1 MSSAR
6 EQTWSRLERPW
17 DVVIVG
23 GGITGAGLLHEAT
36 RRGLAAVLVE
46 QNDFAS
52 GTSSRSSKLV
62 HGGLRYLAQGDLK
75 LTWQSVRERERLLH
89 ELPGLVE
96 PIGFLMASYKGD
108 RIGKRLLKLA
118 LRIYDFFGHGEKH
131 RTLSVPDLLMM
142 APRLRI
148 DRLLGGFWYRD
159 AQTDDARLV
168 LRTLFDA
175 LAAGA
180 TALNYTKVEEL
191 LTGDGGLVNGVVLR
205 DRETERVVKLQAKSV
220 INATG
225 AWADR
230 LRANVDAKAV
240 IRPLRGSHLLFPSW
254 RFPVAQAV
262 TFRHPVDGRPLFA
275 YPWEGLTLLGTTDS
289 DHDRPLD
296 EAPRITDGEASSMV
310 EAARAAFPGMS
321 LKVSDAVSSYSGVRP
336 VIGTGKKDPS
346 KESREHVIWNE
357 RGLWTVTGGKL
368 TTFREIAR
376 EAINRVV
383 DTLPQRP
390 EKVEKRGRFF
400 EAPVGARWGE
410 LELLERRRLAGRY
423 GTWTP
428 ALIEAS
434 RPGELQRIPETWF
447 LWAELRHAA
456 RVERVVH
463 LEDLLL
469 RRVRA
474 GLLLP
479 GGGIEHLG
487 RIRAICQ
494 EELGWDNARW
504 AKEEERYLET
514 WSLQHAAPRFQHDDE
529 RKPRR
534 ESCSSDGMS
543 SDAPAT
549 S

>member
-1 MSSAR
+1 MSPHASRA
-6 EQTWSRLERPW
+6 QTWARLESEGPW

-36 RRGLAAVLVE
+36 RRGLRALLVE
-46 QNDFAS
+46 QGDFAS

-62 HGGLRYLAQGDLK
+62 HGGLRYLAQGDLR
-75 LTWQSVRERERLLH
+75 LTWQSVRERDRLLH
-89 ELPGLVE
+89 ELPGLIE
-96 PIGFLMASYKGD
+96 PIGFLMASYEGD
-108 RIGKRLLKLA
+108 RMGKRLLRVG
-118 LRIYDFFGHGEKH
+118 LRLYDLFGTGVKH
-131 RTLSVPDLLMM
+131 KMLSVPDLLML
-142 APRLRI
+142 APRLRLE
-148 DRLLGGFWYRD
+148 RLAGGFWYRD

-168 LRTLFDA
+168 LRVLFDA
-175 LAAGA
+175 TAAGA
-180 TALNYTKVEEL
+180 AALNYARVEEL
-191 LTGDGGLVNGVVLR
+191 ATTDGRVSGVVLR
-205 DRETERVVKLQAKSV
+205 DRETERVARVAAKAV

-230 LRANVDAKAV
+230 LRAGVDGKAA

-262 TFRHPVDGRPLFA
+262 TFRHPENGRPLFA
-275 YPWEGLTLLGTTDS
+275 YPWEGLTLLGTTDL
-289 DHDRPLD
+289 DHDRSLD
-296 EAPRITDGEASSMV
+296 EAPRISEGEAASMV
-310 EAARAAFPGMS
+310 EAARAAFPGLS
-321 LKVSDAVSSYSGVRP
+321 LHVSDAVSSYSGVRP

-376 EAINRVV
+376 EALEQLI
-383 DTLPQRP
+383 DTLP
-390 EKVEKRGRFF
+390 EKPAEVAKRGRF
-400 EAPVGARWGE
+400 APPLTSVRWGE
-410 LELLERRRLAGRY
+410 LDALERRRLAGRY

-428 ALIEAS
+428 ALVEAA
-434 RPGELQRIPETWF
+434 REGELQRVPDTFF

-479 GGGIEHLG
+479 GGGVEHLP
-487 RIRAICQ
+487 RVKLICQ
-494 EELGWDNARW
+494 QELGWDDARW
-504 AKEEERYLET
+504 AKEEERYLAS
-514 WSLQHAAPRFQHDDE
+514 WSQQHAPPRLQEQERSVVAPRA
-529 RKPRR
+529 
-534 ESCSSDGMS
+534 S
-543 SDAPAT
+543 APT
-549 S
+549 R